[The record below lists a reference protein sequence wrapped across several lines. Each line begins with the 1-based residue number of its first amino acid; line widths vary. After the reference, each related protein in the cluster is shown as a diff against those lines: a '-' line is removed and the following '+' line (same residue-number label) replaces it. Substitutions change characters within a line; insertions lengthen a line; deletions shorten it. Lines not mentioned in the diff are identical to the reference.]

1 MATHH
6 VSIDQFARILSNLDQ
21 KTEKAVVR
29 GLRSTGMRMV
39 GIVVKEI
46 DNAEP
51 FPAVDRGE
59 LRNSVRYEP
68 TERGCI
74 VTVTAPHAAIIEYGT
89 RPFRPP
95 LEPLVRWVLRKGL
108 ANPKKRA
115 RKMRPKKPKKP
126 RVVKKTTTKT
136 KTKSKDKTKGKRMTR
151 NERAAKRLAVVKA
164 RDEEKFGKRTDDEL
178 AAAKRI
184 ARAIQSKIAR
194 DGIKP
199 RMYFRKA
206 IGRLRHDRILEKE
219 VRRELDRAARKK

>member
-126 RVVKKTTTKT
+126 RSVKKTTTKT
-136 KTKSKDKTKGKRMTR
+136 KTKSKDKTKGKRM
-151 NERAAKRLAVVKA
+151 A